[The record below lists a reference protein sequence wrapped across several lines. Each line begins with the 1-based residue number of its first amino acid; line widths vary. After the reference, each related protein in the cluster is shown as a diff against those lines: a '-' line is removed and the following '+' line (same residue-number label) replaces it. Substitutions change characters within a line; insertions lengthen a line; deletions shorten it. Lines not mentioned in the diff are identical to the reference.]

1 MVLNGGILSNG
12 ENQCLAPGGTVGVAG
27 VHVCTHFYSAK
38 RLGRWVSVINRD
50 ERVRITTLGA
60 NVHDPLLLSHPTPG
74 FELSTMTTGSTSC
87 MWMRKELMKSRGDV
101 GCRVCW
107 LCSTFLTMKSS
118 SSCNS
123 L

>member
-1 MVLNGGILSNG
+1 MVLNGGILSNS

-27 VHVCTHFYSAK
+27 VHVCTHFSSAK
-38 RLGRWVSVINRD
+38 RLSGWVSVINHD
-50 ERVRITTLGA
+50 ERVRITILGA
-60 NVHDPLLLSHPTPG
+60 NVYDPMLLSHPTPG

-87 MWMRKELMKSRGDV
+87 MWMRKELMKYWGEHGIQGV
-101 GCRVCW
+101 
-107 LCSTFLTMKSS
+107 LALFHFLTMKSF